1 MTASAQPTSVQTP
14 PAWRSSV
21 LADEYPSTVLNLVFV
36 RTPRGMPV
44 LNLVLT
50 MGSGEINLALA
61 LENLAFSGLNLALA
75 KKNEV

>member
-1 MTASAQPTSVQTP
+1 M
-14 PAWRSSV
+14 
-21 LADEYPSTVLNLVFV
+21 ADEYPSTVLNLVFV